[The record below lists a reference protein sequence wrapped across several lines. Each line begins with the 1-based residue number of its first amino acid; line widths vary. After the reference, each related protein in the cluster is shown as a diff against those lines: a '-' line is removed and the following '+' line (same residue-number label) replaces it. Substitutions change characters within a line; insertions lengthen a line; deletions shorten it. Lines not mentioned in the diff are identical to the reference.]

1 MKKSLLLAVAG
12 ILVCGTIASAA
23 NREGQ
28 FSVSPVIGGYTY
40 DAGQNIDTNLIYGA
54 RAG

>member
-1 MKKSLLLAVAG
+1 MKKTVLLATAGFLAVAS
-12 ILVCGTIASAA
+12 IASAA

-40 DAGQNIDTNLIYGA
+40 DAG
-54 RAG
+54 